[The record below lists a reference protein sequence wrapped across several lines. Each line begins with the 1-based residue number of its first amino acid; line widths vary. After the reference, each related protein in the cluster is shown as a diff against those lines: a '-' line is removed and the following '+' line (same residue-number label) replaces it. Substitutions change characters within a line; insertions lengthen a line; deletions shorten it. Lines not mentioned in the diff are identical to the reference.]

1 MSNYK
6 TVFFTLG
13 ILQIILG
20 ISMVFPII
28 IQIIFDEL
36 DSSFIGASLIT
47 IIFGT
52 LFFLSNLDHDK
63 KLSLQNAFLLTALSW
78 LSIAV
83 FSSLPFIFS
92 NLNLSIT
99 DSFFESMSGITTTG
113 STIITDLNSSPK
125 AILLWRAL
133 LQWLGGIGII
143 VMAITLM
150 PIMNVGG
157 MQLFKVSSSDASEK
171 ILPKTKEIT
180 LRLILIYLILTFL
193 CSFFYNIFGMEFFD
207 SLTHS
212 MTTIATGGFSNYNE
226 SIGYFNNIKIE
237 IISMVF
243 IILGSIPFISYIK
256 FLSGKKNIFYT
267 DTQIKSF
274 IKIIFYSIVIL
285 FFYLTIFN
293 KSFSDVSLRSI
304 SFNVISILTGTGYVT
319 QNFDDWGSFPLIYFL
334 ILMFIGGCA
343 GSTACGIKIFRV
355 QILYLFLKNQLKK
368 IIYPR
373 GIFIIKYD
381 NNNVNEKFMASI
393 IAFIYLYI
401 IIFFIIT
408 TMLSLSGLDFTTS
421 ISGAAT
427 SISNVGPGLGELIGP
442 NNDPGATFDTTC
454 PWRCIGGNT
463 SFSDQD
469 CEEDDAGIYTAVGHA
484 QYDGWCHADSDS
496 PAVIIPTTSSYC
508 CEWETDFE
516 EYEDGQFLYGT
527 CKEYN
532 DGFDGIQKNTSKK
545 ISFDNN
551 NLNNSLF
558 FKSQIILYEN
568 PKEVDQGYID
578 TIDYTNTAII
588 ISHTNLTSGSRIKKY
603 FDTHKFYILNILYH
617 LQ

>member
-28 IQIIFDEL
+28 TQIIFDEL

-193 CSFFYNIFGMEFFD
+193 CSFFYNICGMKFFD

-237 IISMVF
+237 IIAMIF

-343 GSTACGIKIFRV
+343 GSTTCGIKIFRV

-408 TMLSLSGLDFTTS
+408 AMLSLSGLDFTTS

-442 NNDPGATFDTTC
+442 N
-454 PWRCIGGNT
+454 GNFSQLPDFSKWVL
-463 SFSDQD
+463 SFGMILGRL
-469 CEEDDAGIYTAVGHA
+469 ELFAILVL
-484 QYDGWCHADSDS
+484 
-496 PAVIIPTTSSYC
+496 
-508 CEWETDFE
+508 
-516 EYEDGQFLYGT
+516 FLP
-527 CKEYN
+527 
-532 DGFDGIQKNTSKK
+532 
-545 ISFDNN
+545 SFWV
-551 NLNNSLF
+551 
-558 FKSQIILYEN
+558 K
-568 PKEVDQGYID
+568 
-578 TIDYTNTAII
+578 
-588 ISHTNLTSGSRIKKY
+588 
-603 FDTHKFYILNILYH
+603 
-617 LQ
+617 